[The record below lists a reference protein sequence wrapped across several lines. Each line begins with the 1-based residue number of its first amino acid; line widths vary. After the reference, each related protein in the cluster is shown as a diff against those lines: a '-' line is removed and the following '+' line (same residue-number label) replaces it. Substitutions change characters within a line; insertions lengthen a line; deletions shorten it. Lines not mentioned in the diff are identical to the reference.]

1 MIEAAMYIAIGF
13 FLATLLAAAIFPA
26 IYKRAVRLTKEA
38 MKAVNP
44 ASFIEVRAA
53 QDVERAK
60 HALALRK
67 AERLAETERQKSAQ
81 HRLEAGKLTTDM
93 VKMQTAHAQELS
105 ALKAELEAAQQKAG
119 GRKARSSALAAEL
132 EKTRDRLAETEKA
145 LAAARADADLLKKAE
160 PVAAWAPTDDM
171 VALTTI
177 TGLEAQIATLKGQL
191 AQTENGARTDQTPDP
206 LLQTNETELRA
217 MVTRLEANLVDAETQ
232 YISAQAEVT
241 RLSLILDQSKEPAD
255 DQIRELRRDLKWAE
269 NEKARLTAI
278 VHDRE
283 RTLER
288 ARAQVGKLRQDL
300 RAAPELATVRSE
312 LAALT
317 ARISSG
323 GKPAAPGKAK
333 PTRTA
338 NKPVSN
344 KVASPSS
351 PAAADQTA
359 KPASR
364 PSDAAIANANALM
377 NRIVRSS
384 RANAVRSDTS
394 AASAAPAQ
402 KTSSA
407 VPAQQKAS
415 TRKSEKPAASP
426 SKEAGTMAKT
436 KTAAKPAPAKRPGTP
451 GTKKRDVA

>member
-1 MIEAAMYIAIGF
+1 MIEAAMYIALGF

-26 IYKRAVRLTKEA
+26 IYKRAVRLTQEA

-60 HALALRK
+60 YALALRK
-67 AERLAETERQKSAQ
+67 AERLAENERQNSAK
-81 HRLEAGKLTTDM
+81 HRLEAGRLTADM
-93 VKMQTAHAQELS
+93 VKMQTSHAQELS
-105 ALKAELEAAQQKAG
+105 ALKAELEDAQKKAG
-119 GRKARSSALAAEL
+119 GRKARSSALATEL
-132 EKTRDRLAETEKA
+132 EKTRARLAETEQA

-160 PVAAWAPTDDM
+160 PVAAWAPSDDM
-171 VALTTI
+171 MALTTI

-191 AQTENGARTDQTPDP
+191 ARTESGAHSDQASDP

-217 MVTRLEANLVDAETQ
+217 MVAKLETNLVDAETQ

-241 RLSLILDQSKEPAD
+241 RLSLILDQSKEPTD
-255 DQIRELRRDLKWAE
+255 DKVQKLQRDLKWAE

-288 ARAQVGKLRQDL
+288 AKAQVGKLRQDL
-300 RAAPELATVRSE
+300 RSAPELASVRSE

-317 ARISSG
+317 AQISSG
-323 GKPAAPGKAK
+323 RKPAATGKAK
-333 PTRTA
+333 PVKA
-338 NKPVSN
+338 AAQPGSSKAV
-344 KVASPSS
+344 SPSS
-351 PAAADQTA
+351 PATAGKTA
-359 KPASR
+359 KPASK
-364 PSDAAIANANALM
+364 PSEAAIANANALV

-384 RANAVRSDTS
+384 RANADQSDR
-394 AASAAPAQ
+394 AAPTEAPIQ
-402 KTSSA
+402 KTPGAGSA
-407 VPAQQKAS
+407 QPQAPNKKSGEVS
-415 TRKSEKPAASP
+415 TRPTTDNGA
-426 SKEAGTMAKT
+426 MAET
-436 KTAAKPAPAKRPGTP
+436 KAAAKPNPAKRTGTP